1 MIAIWMRKGL
11 IWKWN
16 KWDLS
21 LALPYLHRWETFV
34 KRLENKH
41 FQQESEF
48 LWKKYVYCRSLMK
61 VRFSTALMTWY
72 HQVSTIT
79 ALYWSGTTKY
89 QQVLTQYHQIWT
101 STKKYQPVPTYT
113 DPVPSCINQYRLLLT
128 QYHQV
133 PTATAFY
140 WPSTIIYQ
148 PVPLHTDPVPPSINQ
163 YQPILLLLGDYRLL
177 HSLPWV
183 LSSDVL
189 YFFTC
194 PFPFCH
200 GLFYT

>member
-21 LALPYLHRWETFV
+21 LALPYLHHWETFV

-41 FQQESEF
+41 LQQESEF

-61 VRFSTALMTWY
+61 IRFSTALMTWY

-89 QQVLTQYHQIWT
+89 QQVLTQYHHIST
-101 STKKYQPVPTYT
+101 SATPYWPSTTKYQPVPTYT
-113 DPVPSCINQYRLLLT
+113 VVAWGLQTSAQFTLGLVQYR
-128 QYHQV
+128 
-133 PTATAFY
+133 AFFAFY
-140 WPSTIIYQ
+140 C
-148 PVPLHTDPVPPSINQ
+148 
-163 YQPILLLLGDYRLL
+163 
-177 HSLPWV
+177 SLQQ
-183 LSSDVL
+183 
-189 YFFTC
+189 
-194 PFPFCH
+194 H
-200 GLFYT
+200 R